1 MRAVIVLAVLVLLA
15 GCTAGADSTPS
26 PSSTFRRSGDIEKYT
41 LLPEPHWE
49 ACDDD
54 D

>member
-26 PSSTFRRSGDIEKYT
+26 PSCDIEKYT